1 MTRELGALELLL
13 DTATGPELPLPAPLA
28 RFYGSMRLGATGD
41 RPHLFG
47 NFVSSLDGVVA
58 LGEPGTGGDEIS
70 GKSRED
76 HAVMGLL
83 RAIADVIVVGAGTLR
98 AFPKHVWTPEAIYA
112 PWAETYSE
120 LRRALGKK
128 EPPLTVLVT
137 ARGDLDPALPI
148 FASGRAPCLVVTTA
162 RGARTLAERGMPVEV
177 RVAGDGTRLKAGEIL
192 EALPLAAGTRVL
204 LECGPH
210 LMARFF
216 EEERVDELFLTLAPQ
231 VAGRS
236 PEAPRDGFVAGALL
250 LPDHPAWADLQGV
263 RRCGSLLFLRYR
275 FPASKPK

>member
-1 MTRELGALELLL
+1 MTRQLRGLEPLL
-13 DTATGPELPLPAPLA
+13 DTATGSEMPLPDVLA
-28 RFYGSMRLGATGD
+28 RFYGSLRLRAAGD
-41 RPHLFG
+41 HPHLFG

-83 RAIADVIVVGAGTLR
+83 RAVADVIVVGAGTLR
-98 AFPKHVWTPEAIYA
+98 AFPQHVWTPEAIYA
-112 PWAETYSE
+112 PGAEAYAE

-128 EPPLTVLVT
+128 EPPLTVMVT
-137 ARGDLDPALPI
+137 AQGNLDPTLPV
-148 FASGRAPCLVVTTA
+148 FASGRAPCLVVTTG
-162 RGARTLAERGMPVEV
+162 RGARALAERGMPVEI
-177 RVAGDGTRLKAGEIL
+177 RVAGDGTRLRAGEIL
-192 EALPLAAGTRVL
+192 EALRLAAGTRVL

-210 LMARFF
+210 LMANFF
-216 EEERVDELFLTLAPQ
+216 EEGKVDELFLTLAPQ

-250 LPDHPAWADLQGV
+250 LPDHPTWGDLQSV
-263 RRCGSLLFLRYR
+263 RRCGSLLFLRYQ
-275 FPASKPK
+275 FPASISK